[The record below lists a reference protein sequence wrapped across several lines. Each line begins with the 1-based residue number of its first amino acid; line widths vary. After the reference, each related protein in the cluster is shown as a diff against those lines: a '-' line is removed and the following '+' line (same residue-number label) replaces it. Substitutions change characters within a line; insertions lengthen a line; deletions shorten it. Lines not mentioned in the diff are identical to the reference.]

1 MHSSPT
7 GPRPAS
13 RYWIPESLAGS
24 PKDAGA
30 RSDELPEAKAVAEYL
45 RHHPEFLIE
54 HPDLIAVLTPP
65 THHQGEGVVDLQRF
79 MLDSMREQ
87 LGSMQSREARLLDAA
102 EERGASQFRVQEAA
116 LAILEARSFEHL
128 IRTVNERIAELLD
141 IASVRLCVETSESI
155 PGPSGKAGVVV
166 IEPGTIDKWMRR
178 TDDIVLVGGSPGR
191 RAIFGGT
198 AGDVRSY
205 ALLRLDFGPKSPG
218 GLLALGSADAD
229 GFHPRQGTELIAFF
243 ARVLEH
249 CVRRWLMATP

>member
-1 MHSSPT
+1 LSGT
-7 GPRPAS
+7 
-13 RYWIPESLAGS
+13 PE
-24 PKDAGA
+24 DAGA
-30 RSDELPEAKAVAEYL
+30 RPDEAPGAKAVADYL
-45 RHHPEFLIE
+45 RRHPDFLIE

-65 THHQGEGVVDLQRF
+65 TLHQGEGVVDLQRF
-79 MLDSMREQ
+79 MLESLRKE
-87 LGSMQSREARLLDAA
+87 LGSLQSREERLLGAA
-102 EERGASQFRVQEAA
+102 EELGASQYRVQEAA
-116 LAILEARSFEHL
+116 LAVLEARSFEHL
-128 IRTVNERIAELLD
+128 IRTVNERIADLLG
-141 IASVRLCVETSESI
+141 IASVRLCVETSDSI
-155 PGPSGKAGVVV
+155 PGPSGKARVVV

-205 ALLRLDFGPKSPG
+205 ALLRLGFGPKSPG

-249 CVRRWLMATP
+249 CVRRWLTATP